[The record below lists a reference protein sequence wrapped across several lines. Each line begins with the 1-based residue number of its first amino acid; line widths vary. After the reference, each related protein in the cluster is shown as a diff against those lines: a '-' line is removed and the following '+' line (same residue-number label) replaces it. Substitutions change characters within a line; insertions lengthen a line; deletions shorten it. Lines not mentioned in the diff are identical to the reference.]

1 MSNGNVVDSKIVEL
15 ELNNSKFESN
25 ATTSLSTLEKL
36 KKAFNFTSSSKN
48 FEDMNASLHKIDV
61 NSVTNSV
68 HNLRGALNDLK
79 SVVAFAWIADEAIKA
94 KNAVEGF
101 VKSVTVDQISAGF
114 TKYGEKTSAVQT
126 IMAATAKDFSDQGEQ
141 MEFVNGQLEK
151 LNWFTDETSY
161 NFLDMVSNIGK
172 FTSNN
177 VKLDQAVT
185 SMQGISNWAA
195 ISGANVGE
203 ASRAMYNLSQAI
215 AVGSVKLM
223 DWKSI
228 ENANMATAEFKQTAI
243 DTAVQLGTLKEK
255 GDGLYETLK
264 NHEVSVTNFNQ
275 SLSDEWFSSEVL
287 LKTLDQYGSFTN
299 ELYDTMEALNYSIT
313 TSQLLEYVEDFKEG
327 TLDLDSASKK
337 AGVSADELKK
347 MLSELGSEEFEF
359 GLKAFKAAQEAKT
372 FEEAVDSVKDA
383 VSTGW
388 MNTFE
393 IMFGDYLQAKELW
406 TGLANDLYEIFA
418 EGGNARNELLREAM
432 DTTAAIGQEEWD
444 KFAETGITSSQY
456 MTRLR
461 EAVKDHEN
469 AVTEFAD
476 DEDWLKQSLER
487 GVITVTDLETAYES
501 LLSKVSGNVD
511 KELLKQVEAAKDT
524 DEEFAKLFDT
534 IEKFDAADVSKV
546 VFGDGTTQVAELEDA
561 LNGMLDYM
569 ELGQDKGAALV
580 EVLQS
585 MGYLGGVV
593 SDVDQDLL
601 KQMQTAKESN
611 DAFKELLGTLDKY
624 SAKDIESVIFGDGT
638 YQVEELERALDTMI
652 EQLGLSQEDGQK
664 MVNCL
669 KEMGYFGGNAADAI
683 SKLSDEELRGLG
695 FTEEQ
700 VKQLRKAV
708 EEGKSVEAVL
718 KELFEIKP
726 TGRELWT
733 ESLTTSM
740 QNLIHMI
747 ELVKS
752 AWSDVFPS
760 WTATGIYN
768 IIESVHDAVMG
779 FQDLFFVLDED
790 GNIKKF
796 TAAGENLKAVFTG
809 LFSIL
814 DLGIKTVHTL
824 GSAGFTVLRGILDG
838 LGIDI
843 LGILGTI
850 GKLVTGFH
858 DWVVNCNILG
868 KALDFVRGKATA
880 AGNKVRG
887 WVDSFLKLPK
897 VTGTLKRFR
906 FAFKAAGKS
915 INPFFDGLK
924 KKVDEFKAKIKEL
937 NGFKLE
943 NLTAIFKAFRE
954 TIVNYVKNFPGFK
967 PVQAAFESLGRSI
980 RGILDEY
987 KIKLPSI
994 SGALTKFGNFAKLA
1008 FGYAG
1013 TAAKGAF
1020 GFVKDLFDRFVNLPK
1035 IQANLGRFKD
1045 GFKQAFGSIG
1055 DFFAGLKPRIDS
1067 FIDSVKKMGGLKL
1080 DTLADVFESFK
1091 NTIGSYFSN
1100 FQGFQGLRDAVK
1112 KLWDDISTWFSGTKI
1127 GAIFN
1132 DFLDRVNSFIDGVRE
1147 AFEAFAM
1154 PKSIQDIFDFF
1165 NKDKTSDL
1173 ESGADEAAGTMDTF
1187 SQRIYSALDKIRE
1200 ALAGISIN
1208 KLIALATAFFAFKA
1222 VSFVFTALKSYEA
1235 LIAAKANE
1243 LNGRRLL
1250 EMAVAVGIL
1259 AAAVYALSQVPVLE
1273 LIKGAIAVGALMVAL
1288 TAMGW
1293 IFKKFNDEFKGM
1305 KNAAEAMFVL
1315 TGSLLLLVVAL
1326 KAMEFLN
1333 FSKIGKNALGVLAAL
1348 GVLILVSAALKKW
1361 GAELGNGL
1369 SILSIIGSMYLM
1381 LVLFKI
1387 LESFHIKNLWNV
1399 AKNLGILIA
1408 ALAVT
1413 FKVIGWAAKDIKGS
1427 APAILALG
1435 ATFLLLSIAM
1445 KVVETVV
1452 KQCGLI
1458 ELGLIVG
1465 VMFAIAHVLKIVLE
1479 AAKDA
1484 KAAAATIIALGV
1496 LFGMLTVV
1504 LAVLALIPLP
1514 ALAKS
1519 VGALTVLMLG
1529 IAGIL
1534 YILGKTS
1541 PKQALG
1547 NVLVMMLLMVAV
1559 GAVLWAMDALGI
1571 EGALENAEA
1580 LALVIG
1586 ALGLAMFLIGN
1597 VKGDVNTAVTILW
1610 NMLAAIGVIGLVV
1623 LALAGIIAIVRY
1635 FGGGGAVDAIVDA
1648 MDVVVTI
1655 FQKVGEAIGGFF
1667 TGMVAGSMQLLPEM
1681 ADYLADFCER
1691 MQNVK
1696 PFGTDGL
1703 AAIGEA
1709 LLVIAGID
1717 FVGFFGSLAS
1727 AVNESFT
1734 GRSNVE
1740 QFAVD
1745 LEALAEGLQK
1755 WDTAMGEIDGIE
1767 IDNGAIIDLMG
1778 MVSALNF
1785 QGLFTSVASL
1795 LNEMANGRSNVEQF
1809 AVDISSLAEALKT
1822 WDDKMDEIGS
1832 IDVPSDAISDLVTAL
1847 NEIPGQSLF
1856 DFIKNFFKG
1865 KPDLPAFKENLTQ
1878 LGEALGA
1885 FDTAIG
1891 DDVDTAKI
1899 SKMSDAVSS
1908 LADIGNKLSG
1918 QQLSDSWFS
1927 GDGILKKFAKAI
1939 IDFAEEL
1946 SGLSDVTIDTESLS
1960 SFASSTSSLASAT
1973 QTMSTVTIEGDIV
1986 DKGLIDKFKSCVQT
2000 LSDAISGLSGLDTSG
2015 VDKLTGAVDKL
2026 AAADISSA
2034 VDKLSSASSLGSG
2047 TDLSGSGEQMGS
2059 SLASGLSAQ
2068 SGAMSSAMSGLV
2080 DSAKSAVS
2088 TDGFSDG
2095 GKAIAKALADGIAQ
2109 SASLAADAM
2118 RQVVNSAKNQAGGH
2132 IGGFYSAGSQMGAGF
2147 ANGIAG
2153 SAFRAMIA
2161 ARAMAVAALEAAR
2174 AALRVRSPSK
2184 EAYEIGNFFGLGF
2197 TNAIDD
2203 NVGSAYDS
2211 GYGMADAARK
2221 GLHNA
2226 AKAVRDILTSD
2237 FDSSPVI
2244 RPVLDLSEIQNG
2256 ASSIGNLLN
2265 SSPIPVTGNLSAIR
2279 GNVNARSMVTNGD
2292 VVSAIS
2298 KLRNS
2303 LNNKPSGNTYVLD
2316 GITYDDGSNVASAI
2330 KSLVHATQVERRA
2343 NG

>member
-48 FEDMNASLHKIDV
+48 FEDMNAALHKIDV

-327 TLDLDSASKK
+327 TLDLNSASKK

-418 EGGNARNELLREAM
+418 EGGNTRNELLREAM

-601 KQMQTAKESN
+601 KQMETAKESN

-624 SAKDIESVIFGDGT
+624 SSKDIESVIFGDGT

-850 GKLVTGFH
+850 GKLITGFH

-915 INPFFDGLK
+915 ISPFFDGLK

-987 KIKLPSI
+987 KIKLPSV
-994 SGALTKFGNFAKLA
+994 SGMLTKFGNFAKLA

-1013 TAAKGAF
+1013 TAAKGAV
-1020 GFVKDLFDRFVNLPK
+1020 GFVKDLFNRFVNLPK
-1035 IQANLGRFKD
+1035 IQENLGRFKD

-1067 FIDSVKKMGGLKL
+1067 FIDSVRKMGGLKL

-1147 AFEAFAM
+1147 AFEAFTM

-1165 NKDKTSDL
+1165 KKDKTSDL

-1187 SQRIYSALDKIRE
+1187 SQRIYSAFDKIRE
-1200 ALAGISIN
+1200 ALSGIRVKDI
-1208 KLIALATAFFAFKA
+1208 IRLATAFLLFKA

-1250 EMAVAVGIL
+1250 EMAAALGIL
-1259 AAAVYALSQVPVLE
+1259 AAAVYALAQVPILD
-1273 LIKGAIAVGALMVAL
+1273 LIKGGLAIIALMAAL
-1288 TAMGW
+1288 TIMSRF
-1293 IFKKFNDEFKGM
+1293 FKGEDEFKGM
-1305 KNAAEAMFVL
+1305 KNAAEAMFIL
-1315 TGSLLLLVVAL
+1315 AGSLLLITVAL
-1326 KAMEFLN
+1326 KAMEFID
-1333 FSKIGKNALGVLAAL
+1333 FKKSGKNLLGVLGVLAIL
-1348 GVLILVSAALKKW
+1348 GLVSVALKKW
-1361 GAELGNGL
+1361 GADLGNGL
-1369 SILSIIGSMYLM
+1369 SILSIIGSMFLM
-1381 LVLFKI
+1381 LALFKI
-1387 LESFHIKNLWNV
+1387 LESFHIDNVWNV
-1399 AKNLGILIA
+1399 VKNLGLLIA

-1413 FKVIGWAAKDIKGS
+1413 FKVIGWAAKDIEGS

-1445 KVVETVV
+1445 KVVESVV
-1452 KQCGLI
+1452 KQCSFI
-1458 ELGLIVG
+1458 ELALIVG
-1465 VMFAIAHVLKIVLE
+1465 VMLGIAYVLKIILE

-1484 KAAAATIIALGV
+1484 KAAALTIIALGV
-1496 LFGMLTVV
+1496 LFAILTAV
-1504 LAVLALIPLP
+1504 LAVLALIPGPEL
-1514 ALAKS
+1514 LKS
-1519 VGALTVLMLG
+1519 VGVLMLLMLG
-1529 IAGIL
+1529 IDSVL
-1534 YILGKTS
+1534 YMLGKTD

-1559 GAVLWAMDALGI
+1559 GAVLWAMDALEI

-1580 LALVIG
+1580 ISLVIIALAAAFLLISNAGPLAAAAIPIFGKFLALLGIAILVFGVVG
-1586 ALGLAMFLIGN
+1586 ALASLIPEGIRDKILSGCEFLVDVAKLLGEMIGEFL
-1597 VKGDVNTAVTILW
+1597 G
-1610 NMLAAIGVIGLVV
+1610 
-1623 LALAGIIAIVRY
+1623 
-1635 FGGGGAVDAIVDA
+1635 
-1648 MDVVVTI
+1648 
-1655 FQKVGEAIGGFF
+1655 
-1667 TGMVAGSMQLLPEM
+1667 GMVAGGMSVLPEI
-1681 ADYLADFCER
+1681 ADAISGFCEH
-1691 MQNVK
+1691 MQGVK
-1696 PFGTDGL
+1696 PIDDAGVKSIKQVLL
-1703 AAIGEA
+1703 AM
-1709 LLVIAGID
+1709 VGID
-1717 FVGFFGSLAS
+1717 LVGLVGNILGSDDA
-1727 AVNESFT
+1727 AK
-1734 GRSNVE
+1734 
-1740 QFAVD
+1740 
-1745 LEALAEGLQK
+1745 EGLSYVQ
-1755 WDTAMGEIDGIE
+1755 
-1767 IDNGAIIDLMG
+1767 
-1778 MVSALNF
+1778 
-1785 QGLFTSVASL
+1785 
-1795 LNEMANGRSNVEQF
+1795 QF
-1809 AVDISSLAEALKT
+1809 AVDIAALSEGLSTWAENMNSFKEINVPEDALDALIDSIGKINWMSFKGKLMEWVGSMLTGEDQSAVKQFSTDLTTLANSLKV
-1822 WDDKMDEIGS
+1822 WQDKMTEIGS
-1832 IDVPSDAISDLVTAL
+1832 ITVPSEDISALADALGEVPGTGIFDKIS
-1847 NEIPGQSLF
+1847 
-1856 DFIKNFFKG
+1856 NFFNG
-1865 KPDLPAFKENLTQ
+1865 APDFDAFKTNVTK
-1878 LGEALGA
+1878 LGEALA
-1885 FDTAIG
+1885 SFDTAIG
-1891 DDVDTAKI
+1891 DDVDSAKI
-1899 SKMSDAVSS
+1899 SQMSDAVSS

-1927 GDGILKKFAKAI
+1927 GEGILKKFAKAVI
-1939 IDFAEEL
+1939 EFAEEL

-1960 SFASSTSSLASAT
+1960 SFASSTSTLATAT
-1973 QTMSTVTIEGDIV
+1973 QTMSTVTIEGDII

-2088 TDGFSDG
+2088 TNGFSDG

-2118 RQVVNSAKNQAGGH
+2118 RQVVNSARNQAGGH

-2174 AALRVRSPSK
+2174 AALRVHSPSK

>member
-15 ELNNSKFESN
+15 ELNNSNFESN

-48 FEDMNASLHKIDV
+48 FDDMNASLHKIDV

-114 TKYGEKTSAVQT
+114 SKYGEKTSAVQT
-126 IMAATAKDFSDQGEQ
+126 IMAATAKDFADQGEQ

-177 VKLDQAVT
+177 VKLDDAVT

-243 DTAVQLGTLKEK
+243 DTAVELGTLKEK

-327 TLDLDSASKK
+327 TLDLNAASKK

-347 MLSELGSEEFEF
+347 MLTELGSEEFEF

-418 EGGNARNELLREAM
+418 EGGNTRNELLREAM

-444 KFAETGITSSQY
+444 KFAETGITSSRY

-501 LLSKVSGNVD
+501 LLSSVSGNVD
-511 KELLKQVEAAKDT
+511 KELLKQVEAAKDA
-524 DEEFAKLFDT
+524 DDEFAKLFDT
-534 IEKFDAADVSKV
+534 IDKFDAADVGKV

-561 LNGMLDYM
+561 LDSMLDYM

-611 DAFKELLGTLDKY
+611 DTFKELLSTLDKY
-624 SAKDIESVIFGDGT
+624 SSKDLESVIFGDGT
-638 YQVEELERALDTMI
+638 YQVEELERTLDTMR
-652 EQLGLSQEDGQK
+652 EQLGLGQEDAQK
-664 MVNCL
+664 MVDCL

-747 ELVKS
+747 ELVKT

-760 WTATGIYN
+760 WTSTGIYN
-768 IIESVHDAVMG
+768 IIESIHDAVMG
-779 FQDLFFVLDED
+779 FQDLFFTLDED
-790 GNIKKF
+790 GNIEEF
-796 TAAGENLKAVFTG
+796 TEAGENLRSVFSG
-809 LFSIL
+809 LFSVL
-814 DLGIKTVHTL
+814 DLGLKTVQTL

-850 GKLVTGFH
+850 GRLVTGFH

-868 KALDFVRGKATA
+868 KALDFVRGKATTVGA
-880 AGNKVRG
+880 KVRG
-887 WVDSFLKLPK
+887 WVDSFIKLPK
-897 VTGTLKRFR
+897 VTGALNRFK

-915 INPFFDGLK
+915 ISPFFDGLK

-943 NLTAIFKAFRE
+943 NLTAIFKAFKE

-980 RGILDEY
+980 KEILDEY

-1013 TAAKGAF
+1013 TAAKGAV

-1055 DFFAGLKPRIDS
+1055 DFFTGLKPRIDS

-1080 DTLADVFESFK
+1080 DTLAGVFESFK

-1147 AFEAFAM
+1147 AFEAFTM
-1154 PKSIQDIFDFF
+1154 PKSIQDIFDIFS
-1165 NKDKTSDL
+1165 KDKTSDL
-1173 ESGADEAAGTMDTF
+1173 ESGTDEAAGTVTSFAD
-1187 SQRIYSALDKIRE
+1187 RIKAAFEKIKE
-1200 ALAGISIN
+1200 AISGIDFKPI
-1208 KLIALATAFFAFKA
+1208 LGLVTAFLLFKTVKS
-1222 VSFVFTALKSYEA
+1222 VSGIFSSLKKQLDA
-1235 LIAAKANE
+1235 QANE
-1243 LNGRRLL
+1243 LNARRLL
-1250 EMAVAVGIL
+1250 EMAAAIGVL
-1259 AAAVYALSQVPVLE
+1259 AAAVYALAQLE
-1273 LIKGAIAVGALMVAL
+1273 RGQIIQGVVAVGALMAIMYLFARL
-1288 TAMGW
+1288 TTRLG
-1293 IFKKFNDEFKGM
+1293 DLKGL
-1305 KNAAEAMFVL
+1305 KTAAE
-1315 TGSLLLLVVAL
+1315 SLLIISGAILLLVIAL
-1326 KAMEFLN
+1326 KGIEHLDGDAIVAN
-1333 FSKIGKNALGVLAAL
+1333 AKYVIIALGLLV
-1348 GVLILVSAALKKW
+1348 GVSALLKKF
-1361 GAELGNGL
+1361 GASLGQGV
-1369 SILSIIGSMYLM
+1369 SILAIMGSMFLM
-1381 LVLFKI
+1381 LALFKI
-1387 LESFHIKNLWNV
+1387 LEAFKVDEMLGVIPKLAILVIAMWGVFKLLGDATKDAKGSALTILAISASFILLAIAMKILETIPNDPGTIIKLIFCM
-1399 AKNLGILIA
+1399 GLIA
-1408 ALAVT
+1408 AC
-1413 FKVIGWAAKDIKGS
+1413 
-1427 APAILALG
+1427 LALVLHFAGDVKG
-1435 ATFLLLSIAM
+1435 AT
-1445 KVVETVV
+1445 
-1452 KQCGLI
+1452 G
-1458 ELGLIVG
+1458 
-1465 VMFAIAHVLKIVLE
+1465 
-1479 AAKDA
+1479 
-1484 KAAAATIIALGV
+1484 TIIALTL
-1496 LFGMLTVV
+1496 LFAVMTIA
-1504 LAVLALIPLP
+1504 LAALSLIPADKLMPVAAVMITLMGEIALILYLLGKMDPKT
-1514 ALAKS
+1514 ALAN
-1519 VGALTVLMLG
+1519 
-1529 IAGIL
+1529 AG
-1534 YILGKTS
+1534 
-1541 PKQALG
+1541 
-1547 NVLVMMLLMVAV
+1547 VMILLMVAV
-1559 GAVLWAMDALGI
+1559 GAVLWAMDALGV

-1580 LALVIG
+1580 ISLVIIALSAAFLLISLAGPLAAAAIPIFGQFLVLLGIATLVFGVVG
-1586 ALGLAMFLIGN
+1586 ALASLIPEGIRDKILSGCEFLVDVAKLLGEMIGEFL
-1597 VKGDVNTAVTILW
+1597 G
-1610 NMLAAIGVIGLVV
+1610 
-1623 LALAGIIAIVRY
+1623 
-1635 FGGGGAVDAIVDA
+1635 
-1648 MDVVVTI
+1648 
-1655 FQKVGEAIGGFF
+1655 
-1667 TGMVAGSMQLLPEM
+1667 GMVAGGMNVLPEI
-1681 ADYLADFCER
+1681 ADAIAGFCEN
-1691 MQNVK
+1691 MQGVK
-1696 PFGTDGL
+1696 PIDDAGVKSIKQVLL
-1703 AAIGEA
+1703 AM
-1709 LLVIAGID
+1709 VGID
-1717 FVGFFGSLAS
+1717 LVGLVGDILGSDDA
-1727 AVNESFT
+1727 AK
-1734 GRSNVE
+1734 
-1740 QFAVD
+1740 
-1745 LEALAEGLQK
+1745 EGLSYVQ
-1755 WDTAMGEIDGIE
+1755 
-1767 IDNGAIIDLMG
+1767 
-1778 MVSALNF
+1778 
-1785 QGLFTSVASL
+1785 
-1795 LNEMANGRSNVEQF
+1795 QF
-1809 AVDISSLAEALKT
+1809 AVDIAALSDGLKT
-1822 WDDKMDEIGS
+1822 WAENMNGFKEINVPEDALDALTDSIGKINWTSFKGKLMEWAGSMLTGEDQSAVKQFGEDLTTLANSLKVWQDKMTEIGS
-1832 IDVPSDAISDLVTAL
+1832 ITVPSEDISALADALGEVPGTGLFEKISNWFNGAPD
-1847 NEIPGQSLF
+1847 F
-1856 DFIKNFFKG
+1856 D
-1865 KPDLPAFKENLTQ
+1865 AFKTNVTK
-1878 LGEALGA
+1878 LGEALAA

-1927 GDGILKKFAKAI
+1927 GEGILKKFAKAVI
-1939 IDFAEEL
+1939 EFAEEL

-1960 SFASSTSSLASAT
+1960 SFASSTSTLATAT
-1973 QTMSTVTIEGDIV
+1973 QTMSTVTIEGDII

-2034 VDKLSSASSLGSG
+2034 VDKLNSTSSLGSNA
-2047 TDLSGSGEQMGS
+2047 DLSSSGKEMGS

-2080 DSAKSAVS
+2080 DSAKSAVR

-2118 RQVVNSAKNQAGGH
+2118 RQVINSARNQAGGH

-2174 AALRVRSPSK
+2174 SALRVHSPSK

-2226 AKAVRDILTSD
+2226 ARAVKDILSSD

-2303 LNNKPSGNTYVLD
+2303 LNNKPAGNTYVLD
-2316 GITYDDGSNVASAI
+2316 GITYDDGSNVAMAI
-2330 KSLVHATQVERRA
+2330 KDLVHATQVERRA

>member
-48 FEDMNASLHKIDV
+48 FDDMNASLHKIDV

-114 TKYGEKTSAVQT
+114 SKYGEKTSAVQT
-126 IMAATAKDFSDQGEQ
+126 IMAATAKDFADQGEQ

-177 VKLDQAVT
+177 VKLDDAVT

-287 LKTLDQYGSFTN
+287 LKTLDQYGAFTN

-327 TLDLDSASKK
+327 TLDLNKASKE

-347 MLSELGSEEFEF
+347 MLTELGSEEFEF

-418 EGGNARNELLREAM
+418 EGGNTRNELLREAM

-444 KFAETGITSSQY
+444 KFAETGITSSRY

-487 GVITVTDLETAYES
+487 GVITVNDLETAYES

-511 KELLKQVEAAKDT
+511 KELLKQVEAAKDA
-524 DEEFAKLFDT
+524 DDEFAKLFDT
-534 IEKFDAADVSKV
+534 IDKFDAADVGKV

-561 LNGMLDYM
+561 LDSMLDYM

-611 DAFKELLGTLDKY
+611 DTFKELLSTLDKY
-624 SAKDIESVIFGDGT
+624 SSKDLESVIFGDGT
-638 YQVEELERALDTMI
+638 YQVEELERTLDTMR
-652 EQLGLSQEDGQK
+652 EQLGLSQEDAQK
-664 MVNCL
+664 MVDCL

-683 SKLSDEELRGLG
+683 SKMSDEQLRGLG

-747 ELVKS
+747 ELVKT
-752 AWSDVFPS
+752 AWSDVFPPA
-760 WTATGIYN
+760 TATGIYN
-768 IIESVHDAVMG
+768 IIESIHDAVMG
-779 FQDLFFVLDED
+779 FQDLFFTLDED
-790 GNIKKF
+790 GNIKEF
-796 TAAGENLKAVFTG
+796 TAAGENLKAVFSG

-814 DLGIKTVHTL
+814 DLGLKTVHTL
-824 GSAGFTVLRGILDG
+824 GSAGFAVLRGILDG

-850 GKLVTGFH
+850 GRLVTGFH

-880 AGNKVRG
+880 AGAKVRG
-887 WVDSFLKLPK
+887 WVDSFIKLPK
-897 VTGTLKRFR
+897 VTGALNRFK

-915 INPFFDGLK
+915 ISPFFDGLK

-943 NLTAIFKAFRE
+943 NLTAIFKAFKE

-967 PVQAAFESLGRSI
+967 PVQAAFESLGRSVKE
-980 RGILDEY
+980 ILDEY

-1013 TAAKGAF
+1013 TAAKGAV

-1055 DFFAGLKPRIDS
+1055 DFFTGLKPRIDS

-1080 DTLADVFESFK
+1080 DTLAGVFESFK

-1127 GAIFN
+1127 GAIFS
-1132 DFLDRVNSFIDGVRE
+1132 DFLDRVNTFIAGVRE
-1147 AFEAFAM
+1147 AFEAFTM
-1154 PKSIQDIFDFF
+1154 PKSIRDIFDFF

-1250 EMAVAVGIL
+1250 EMAVAIGVL

-1273 LIKGAIAVGALMVAL
+1273 LIKGAIAIGALMAAL
-1288 TAMGW
+1288 TVMGF

-1305 KNAAEAMFVL
+1305 KNAAEAMFIL
-1315 TGSLLLLVVAL
+1315 TGSLLLLVAAL

-1387 LESFHIKNLWNV
+1387 LESFHIDNLWNV

-1435 ATFLLLSIAM
+1435 ATFLLLSISM
-1445 KVVETVV
+1445 KVVESVV
-1452 KQCGLI
+1452 KQCSLI
-1458 ELGLIVG
+1458 DLALIVG
-1465 VMFAIAHVLKIVLE
+1465 VMFAIANVLKIVLD

-1484 KAAAATIIALGV
+1484 KAAALTIIALGV
-1496 LFGMLTVV
+1496 LFAALTAV
-1504 LAVLALIPLP
+1504 LAVLALIPFP

-1519 VGALTVLMLG
+1519 VGALTILMLG

-1534 YILGKTS
+1534 YILGKTD
-1541 PKQALG
+1541 PKKALG

-1580 LALVIG
+1580 LSLV
-1586 ALGLAMFLIGN
+1586 
-1597 VKGDVNTAVTILW
+1597 
-1610 NMLAAIGVIGLVV
+1610 
-1623 LALAGIIAIVRY
+1623 IIAIAAAFLLITSAGPLAAAAIPV
-1635 FGGGGAVDAIVDA
+1635 FENFLIVLGIAVLVFGAVGALASLIPKGIRDKILSGCEFLVDVAKLLGEMIGEFLGGMVVGGMNVLPEIADAI
-1648 MDVVVTI
+1648 
-1655 FQKVGEAIGGFF
+1655 
-1667 TGMVAGSMQLLPEM
+1667 AG
-1681 ADYLADFCER
+1681 FCEH
-1691 MQNVK
+1691 MQGVK
-1696 PFGTDGL
+1696 PIDDAGVKSIKQVLL
-1703 AAIGEA
+1703 AM
-1709 LLVIAGID
+1709 VGID
-1717 FVGFFGSLAS
+1717 LVGWVGDILGSDDA
-1727 AVNESFT
+1727 AK
-1734 GRSNVE
+1734 
-1740 QFAVD
+1740 
-1745 LEALAEGLQK
+1745 EGLSYVQ
-1755 WDTAMGEIDGIE
+1755 
-1767 IDNGAIIDLMG
+1767 
-1778 MVSALNF
+1778 
-1785 QGLFTSVASL
+1785 
-1795 LNEMANGRSNVEQF
+1795 QF
-1809 AVDISSLAEALKT
+1809 AVDIAALSDGLKT
-1822 WDDKMDEIGS
+1822 WAENMNGFKEINVPEDALDALTDSIGNINWMSFKGKLMEWVGSMLTGDDQSAVKQFGKDLTTLANSLKVWQDKMTKIGS
-1832 IDVPSDAISDLVTAL
+1832 ITVPSEDISALADALGEVPGTGLFEKISNWFNGAPD
-1847 NEIPGQSLF
+1847 F
-1856 DFIKNFFKG
+1856 D
-1865 KPDLPAFKENLTQ
+1865 AFKTNVTK
-1878 LGEALGA
+1878 LGEALAA

-1927 GDGILKKFAKAI
+1927 GEGILKKFAKAVI
-1939 IDFAEEL
+1939 EFAEEL

-1960 SFASSTSSLASAT
+1960 SFASSTSTLATAT
-1973 QTMSTVTIEGDIV
+1973 QTMSTVTIEGDII

-2034 VDKLSSASSLGSG
+2034 VDKLSSASSLGSDA
-2047 TDLSGSGEQMGS
+2047 DLSGSGKEMGS

-2080 DSAKSAVS
+2080 DSAKSAVR

-2118 RQVVNSAKNQAGGH
+2118 RQVINSAKNQAGGH

-2161 ARAMAVAALEAAR
+2161 ARAMAVAALQAAR
-2174 AALRVRSPSK
+2174 AALRVHSPSK

-2303 LNNKPSGNTYVLD
+2303 LNNKPAGNTYVLD
-2316 GITYDDGSNVASAI
+2316 GITYDDGSNVAMAI
-2330 KSLVHATQVERRA
+2330 KDLVHATQVERRA